1 MEEFLKL
8 ENLHNEIQL
17 IENAEEKEA
26 IHFLYNHACAQE
38 ITGSPDSMLIF
49 AAMQEKNMLHQK
61 IDDMKLMDFFQGY
74 ETKMMGGDQ

>member
-8 ENLHNEIQL
+8 ENLYKEIQL

-26 IHFLYNHACAQE
+26 LMFLYNHACAQE

-49 AAMQEKNMLHQK
+49 AVMQDMNMKHQK
-61 IDDMKLMDFFQGY
+61 IDDMKLVDFFHGY
-74 ETKMMGGDQ
+74 EMKMMGGDQ